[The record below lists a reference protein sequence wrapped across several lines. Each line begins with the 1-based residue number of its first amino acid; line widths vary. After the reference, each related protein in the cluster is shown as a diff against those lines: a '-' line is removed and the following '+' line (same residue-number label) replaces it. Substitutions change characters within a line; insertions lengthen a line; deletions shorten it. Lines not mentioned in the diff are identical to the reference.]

1 MATSEENSL
10 TGRLGRYAR
19 VGTSLSGVAMQVG
32 VRRLAGGDLM
42 SEANAADLAKALGNL
57 KGPLVKAAQLLAVVP
72 DLLPEEV
79 ANELRQLQSN
89 APAMGWLFVKRRM
102 KAELG
107 SDWQSRFAQFDREAA
122 AAASLGQVHRAE
134 LPDGRKVACKLQYP
148 DMSSAVEAD
157 LVQLKTL
164 MSMFKRYEGIID
176 TREIFSEITYR
187 LREELDYAQEAR
199 YAKAFG
205 QILAN
210 VPNVNVPQV
219 VDELSSQRLITLSWL
234 EGKPF
239 AEFLDDTSTS
249 QEQRNAI
256 AMNMFRAWYT
266 PFYHYGMIHGDPHFG
281 NYAVAQDGSLNLLDF
296 GCVRIFEPRF
306 VGGVIDLYRA
316 IRDGDQELAV
326 HAYEAWG
333 FEVLTKEIIETL
345 NIWASFLYG
354 PLMEDKTQLLQ
365 GGETTKRGQAAM
377 SNVRAELKRIGGV
390 TIPKPFVFMDRA
402 AIGLGSVFTRLKAE
416 VNWYQLFHGL
426 VENFSV
432 ERLEAN
438 QAALLH
444 PLDLYADEQ
453 RDEKVSAA

>member
-1 MATSEENSL
+1 MAATEDNSL

-32 VRRLAGGDLM
+32 VRKLAGGELM

-79 ANELRQLQSN
+79 AAELRQLQSN

-107 SDWQSRFAQFDREAA
+107 SEWQARFAAFEREAA
-122 AAASLGQVHRAE
+122 AAASLGQVHKAT
-134 LPDGRKVACKLQYP
+134 LPDGRQVACKLQYP

-164 MSMFKRYEGIID
+164 MGMFKRYEGIID
-176 TREIFSEITYR
+176 TREIFSELTYR
-187 LREELDYAQEAR
+187 LREELDYEQEAR

-205 QILAN
+205 QILKSTAK
-210 VPNVNVPQV
+210 VNVPEV
-219 VDELSSQRLITLSWL
+219 VDELSSRRLITLSWL
-234 EGKPF
+234 EGRPF
-239 AEFLDDTSTS
+239 IDFLDDATTS
-249 QEQRNAI
+249 QEARNAI
-256 AMNMFRAWYT
+256 AMEMFRAWYT

-281 NYAVAQDGSLNLLDF
+281 NYSIAADGALNLLDF

-326 HAYEAWG
+326 HAYQAWG

-345 NIWASFLYG
+345 NIWASFLYA

-426 VENFSV
+426 VEDFSV
-432 ERLEAN
+432 ERLEQN
-438 QAALLH
+438 QARMLH
-444 PLDLYADEQ
+444 PLGLYADEQ
-453 RDEKVSAA
+453 RGQPKS

>member
-1 MATSEENSL
+1 MAASEDNSL

-19 VGTSLSGVAMQVG
+19 VGSSLSGVAMQVG
-32 VRRLAGGDLM
+32 VRKLAGGDLM

-79 ANELRQLQSN
+79 AAELRQLQSN

-107 SDWQSRFAQFDREAA
+107 SDWQARFASFEREAA
-122 AAASLGQVHRAE
+122 AAASLGQVHKAV
-134 LPDGRKVACKLQYP
+134 LPDGRQVACKLQYP

-164 MSMFKRYEGIID
+164 MGMFKRYEGIID
-176 TREIFSEITYR
+176 TREIFSELTYR
-187 LREELDYAQEAR
+187 LREELDYEQEAR

-205 QILAN
+205 QILQGTAK
-210 VPNVNVPQV
+210 VNVPQV
-219 VDELSSQRLITLSWL
+219 VDELSSRRLITLSWL
-234 EGKPF
+234 EGRPF
-239 AEFLDDTSTS
+239 IDFLDDQATS
-249 QEQRNAI
+249 QEARNRI
-256 AMNMFRAWYT
+256 AMEMFRAWYT

-281 NYAVAQDGSLNLLDF
+281 NYAISADGSLNLLDF

-316 IRDGDQELAV
+316 IRDGDQALAV

-354 PLMEDKTQLLQ
+354 PLMEDKAQLLQ

-426 VENFSV
+426 VEDFSV
-432 ERLEAN
+432 ERLEQN
-438 QAALLH
+438 QARMLH
-444 PLDLYADEQ
+444 PLGLYPDEQ
-453 RDEKVSAA
+453 RGQHASAA